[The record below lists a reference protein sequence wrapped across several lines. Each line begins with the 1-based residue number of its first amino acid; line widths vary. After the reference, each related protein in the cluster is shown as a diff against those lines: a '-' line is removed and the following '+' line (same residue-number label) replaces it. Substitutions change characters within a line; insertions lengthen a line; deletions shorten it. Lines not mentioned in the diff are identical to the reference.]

1 MVNFCVEGKCSL
13 FSHLLCYSSRS
24 GDSETVKEEEE
35 EGANLISEA
44 QEEQEDSADYIPGG
58 RLSISLLPC

>member
-1 MVNFCVEGKCSL
+1 MSKGNVH
-13 FSHLLCYSSRS
+13 FSHICCFYSSRS

-44 QEEQEDSADYIPGG
+44 QEEQEDSADYIPGA